1 MRLNILG
8 DFDWESKIDQVL
20 KAFSDDNYHAYF
32 QERDYGIGL
41 IGITIVLMCQDPA
54 LNLKRRI
61 RLSKKEKKLYVD
73 IMLDLPEMKSV
84 DFIKKKMIISELL
97 LKEIPEVI
105 SKYKIDDFDLQ
116 QFVEDFQEKFR
127 ITSPES

>member
-8 DFDWESKIDQVL
+8 DFDWESNIDQVL
-20 KAFSDDNYHAYF
+20 KAFSDDNYHSYL
-32 QERDYGIGL
+32 QERDYGTGL
-41 IGITIVLMCQDPA
+41 IGITVVFMCQDPN

-73 IMLDLPEMKSV
+73 IMLDLAQMKSV
-84 DFIKKKMIISELL
+84 DLAKKKMIISELL
-97 LKEIPEVI
+97 LKQIPEVI

-116 QFVEDFQEKFR
+116 RFIEDFQQKFR
-127 ITSPES
+127 IAES